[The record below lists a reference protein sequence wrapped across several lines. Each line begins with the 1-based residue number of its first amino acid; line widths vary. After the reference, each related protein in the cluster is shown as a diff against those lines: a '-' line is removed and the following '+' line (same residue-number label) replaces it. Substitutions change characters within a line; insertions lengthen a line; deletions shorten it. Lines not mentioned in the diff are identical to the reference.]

1 MKNLLQL
8 LLLTFFLGIGS
19 KLNAGIVYS
28 NGTGGGDWS
37 SGSSWNPAAVPG
49 CDDTIVISQGDLI
62 EITGQIDLSGCS
74 NPIYI
79 VVHGTLSFP
88 TNGPKLRLPCGSG
101 VIMTSTGNLTA
112 NGSNGNANNI
122 TICGSTE
129 WSAGDG
135 DQGPGTLIGTMPPTV
150 TSLSI
155 RLKSFTGENVDDK
168 NILYWS
174 TETEINNDYFLLE
187 RTTNG
192 FDYVVVAVVNGAG
205 NSSFQLDYQV
215 EDFEFEP
222 NTINYYR
229 LKSVDFDGVE
239 EYSDVISIHNKSAGL
254 PKLIGRYNLMGQSV
268 TPEFDGI
275 VIEHYDNGEVIKKYP
290 IK

>member
-1 MKNLLQL
+1 MKNLLHL
-8 LLLTFFLGIGS
+8 LLVTVYLIIGS
-19 KLNAGIVYS
+19 ELNAGIVYS
-28 NGTGGGDWS
+28 NGTGGGDWQI
-37 SGSSWNPAAVPG
+37 GTTWNPQGVPG
-49 CDDTIVISQGDLI
+49 CGDTIIILGGDI
-62 EITGQIDLSGCS
+62 VEITGQADYRICGS
-74 NPIYI
+74 PIFVI
-79 VVHGTLSFP
+79 IHGTLSFP
-88 TNGPKLRLPCGSG
+88 GTGPKLRLPCGSG
-101 VIMTSTGNLTA
+101 VAISSGGLMTA
-112 NGSNGNANNI
+112 NGTNGNSNFLE
-122 TICGSTE
+122 ICGSQE
-129 WSAGDG
+129 WKAGDG
-135 DQGPGTLIGTMPPTV
+135 DQSGTTFGTVPPVV

-155 RLKSFTGENVDDK
+155 RLKSFSGENIDDK

-174 TETEINNDYFLLE
+174 TETEINNDYFILE

-192 FDYVVVAVVNGAG
+192 FDYATLTLVNGAG

-215 EDFEFEP
+215 EDLEFEP

-239 EYSDVISIHNKSAGL
+239 EYSDVISINNKSAGL

-275 VIEHYDNGEVIKKYP
+275 SIEHCDNGEVIKKYP